1 MTESNSAESK
11 SSEAGKDPNPA
22 QVKQQLQD
30 SVGAPT
36 LGDEQE
42 LWSGNYSVKSMAGSW
57 IVLGLATIAAFALLM
72 MFAAG
77 STVVWVVLGIL
88 AVVWVGMLGLMYYR
102 KWSYHYELTTQRIK
116 HREGFVFRSQDRIEL
131 IDISDV
137 KLKQGPIQTIL
148 NVGNIHVISSDE
160 SHPLLVMAGLADA
173 KKVADLIDNA
183 RREERRKRGLHIH
196 SI

>member
-1 MTESNSAESK
+1 MIDNNTESKE
-11 SSEAGKDPNPA
+11 PNPQA
-22 QVKQQLQD
+22 TKQQLQD
-30 SVGAPT
+30 AVGSAT

-42 LWSGNYSVKSMAGSW
+42 LWDGNYSVKSMAGTGFSA
-57 IVLGLATIAAFALLM
+57 ILLTIAA
-72 MFAAG
+72 
-77 STVVWVVLGIL
+77 VVLAIVFKATLTIWLWVLGFLVLIWL
-88 AVVWVGMLGLMYYR
+88 AYFSVTYYR
-102 KWSYHYELTTQRIK
+102 KLSFYYQLTTQRIK
-116 HREGFVFRSQDRIEL
+116 HREGFIFRSQDRIEL

-137 KLKQGPIQTIL
+137 KLRQGPFQAML

-160 SHPLLVMAGLADA
+160 SHPLLIMVGIADA

>member
-1 MTESNSAESK
+1 MTEEIPESK
-11 SSEAGKDPNPA
+11 EPSPK

-30 SVGAPT
+30 AVGTPT

-42 LWSGNYSVKSMAGSW
+42 LWAGNYSIKSMAGSW
-57 IVLGLATIAAFALLM
+57 IVLGLITIAEIALLLV
-72 MFAAG
+72 FSAG
-77 STVVWVVLGIL
+77 MPVTWTVLGIL
-88 AVVWVGMLGLMYYR
+88 AVIWVFMLGVMYYR

-137 KLKQGPIQTIL
+137 KLKQGPIQAIL

-160 SHPLLVMAGLADA
+160 SHPLLIMAGLADA
-173 KKVADLIDNA
+173 KKIADLIGNA

>member
-1 MTESNSAESK
+1 MTEPTNQS
-11 SSEAGKDPNPA
+11 KDPDPK
-22 QVKQQLQD
+22 QVKQQLQE

-42 LWSGNYSVKSMAGSW
+42 LWSGNYSVKSMAGQW
-57 IVLGLATIAAFALLM
+57 IVLGLLTVAAIALLLV
-72 MFAAG
+72 FGAVQW
-77 STVVWVVLGIL
+77 VVLTVLGIL
-88 AVVWVGMLGLMYYR
+88 GVIWVFMVGVMYYR

-116 HREGFVFRSQDRIEL
+116 HREGFIFRSQDRIEL

-137 KLKQGPIQTIL
+137 KLKQGPIQAMM
-148 NVGNIHVISSDE
+148 NVGNVHVISSDE
-160 SHPLLVMAGLADA
+160 SHPLLIMLGLADA

>member
-1 MTESNSAESK
+1 MSGNNIVTEPTNQS
-11 SSEAGKDPNPA
+11 KDPDPK
-22 QVKQQLQD
+22 QVKQQLQE

-42 LWSGNYSVKSMAGSW
+42 LWSGNYSVKSMAGQW
-57 IVLGLATIAAFALLM
+57 IVLGLLTVAAIALLLV
-72 MFAAG
+72 FGAVQW
-77 STVVWVVLGIL
+77 VVLTVLGIL
-88 AVVWVGMLGLMYYR
+88 GVIWVFMVGVMYYR

-116 HREGFVFRSQDRIEL
+116 HREGFIFRSQDRIEL

-137 KLKQGPIQTIL
+137 KLKQGPIQAMM
-148 NVGNIHVISSDE
+148 NVGNVHVISSDE
-160 SHPLLVMAGLADA
+160 SHPLLIMLGLADA

>member
-1 MTESNSAESK
+1 MTEASNESK
-11 SSEAGKDPNPA
+11 DPDP
-22 QVKQQLQD
+22 QDVKKQLQE

-36 LGDEQE
+36 MGDEKE
-42 LWSGNYSVKSMAGSW
+42 LWSGNYSIKSMTGSW
-57 IVLGLATIAAFALLM
+57 ILLALL
-72 MFAAG
+72 
-77 STVVWVVLGIL
+77 TVVAFVLLLVFSAGPWVFWVVLGLL
-88 AVVWVGMLGLMYYR
+88 AVLWIGMLGVMYYR

-137 KLKQGPIQTIL
+137 KLKQGPIQAMM

-160 SHPLLVMAGLADA
+160 SHPLLIMLGLADA
-173 KKVADLIDNA
+173 RKVADLIDNA